1 MKKTKKIDFGEY
13 VIIAEYDKT
22 KGSLYVTVLDELE
35 GVIETIK
42 VTNKED
48 DIDESDETYKLN

>member
-1 MKKTKKIDFGEY
+1 MKKIKKIDFGEY
-13 VIIAEYDKT
+13 VIVAEYDKT
-22 KGSLYVTVLDELE
+22 NGSLYVTVLDELE

-48 DIDESDETYKLN
+48 DIDDSDETYKMN